1 MVEAQ
6 RTFMV
11 AKPLKTVV
19 AYLRDFGHAT
29 EWDPGSKKCSQISDG
44 PVAVGTQWRNVSSF
58 FGMETELTYQLTR
71 DEPNHLVFEGSN
83 KTASS
88 VDDLTFATV
97 DDDSTEIT
105 YQAHIEFNG
114 VAKLADPVVGLGFP
128 GLADKTVEQM
138 TRTLEA
144 L

>member
-6 RTFMV
+6 RTFV
-11 AKPLKTVV
+11 VGKPLKTVV
-19 AYLRDFGHAT
+19 AYLRDFANAT
-29 EWDPGSKKCSQISDG
+29 EWDPGSKECDQISDG

-88 VDDLTFATV
+88 VDDLSFVAV
-97 DDDSTEIT
+97 DDNSTELT
-105 YQAHIEFNG
+105 YKAHIDFNG

-128 GLADKTVEQM
+128 GLADKTVKQL
-138 TRTLEA
+138 TQTLEA